1 MEPAASERPLVS
13 FRRAYS
19 CIEGLQPAYTVR
31 YELFLEKKGY
41 RLEVHQAGFCDGKAS
56 CPVTRVTAAR
66 AAELLRYLYENG
78 VPAAQAAEAVQDV
91 CGAIAWN

>member
-31 YELFLEKKGY
+31 YELFLEKTGLGPCIRDFEKKHGPIPED
-41 RLEVHQAGFCDGKAS
+41 R
-56 CPVTRVTAAR
+56 
-66 AAELLRYLYENG
+66 
-78 VPAAQAAEAVQDV
+78 
-91 CGAIAWN
+91 